1 MIESCF
7 QPVPQC
13 DPWYEYYKNK
23 RHLPEF
29 LGLPKDKNHSPPRRH
44 ISGATAT
51 VSTFVTVVGHPNT
64 PTLAGNGGF
73 RRGFP

>member
-1 MIESCF
+1 MS
-7 QPVPQC
+7 
-13 DPWYEYYKNK
+13 YS
-23 RHLPEF
+23 PEF
-29 LGLPKDKNHSPPRRH
+29 LGLPKERNHSPPRRQ

>member
-1 MIESCF
+1 MILSILVSMKISRIC
-7 QPVPQC
+7 
-13 DPWYEYYKNK
+13 
-23 RHLPEF
+23 HLPEF
-29 LGLPKDKNHSPPRRH
+29 LGLPKDRNHSPPRRQ

>member
-1 MIESCF
+1 M
-7 QPVPQC
+7 PQI
-13 DPWYEYYKNK
+13 YNSNMYLNFKNMSYS
-23 RHLPEF
+23 PEF
-29 LGLPKDKNHSPPRRH
+29 LGLPKERNHSPPRRQ